1 LTPDPAARLKRS
13 RTPRRPPDEIRLA
26 IERFLTASKQPVLY
40 EPGEAPFPVTADHFA
55 LESRP
60 SGLLFSLWDETRN
73 LSRKITQIMDSGHRA
88 RMELEVERFGGRT
101 GKVVLAD
108 LAATRNA
115 SLPKR
120 GERLLH
126 REEFRRSLH
135 RQYTDWRVAELT
147 SEAVLEHSLSP
158 VYPRA
163 WLRKG
168 AQGIAA
174 LSAPDAASAHGALT
188 FGLIWLDYLRVREPA
203 VTTHALS
210 LFLPQGTETD
220 TALRVRYLD
229 PSQVA
234 CELFVVTEEGYE
246 DRVDPSAYNNLDTQV
261 LPRQPYRELDAADA
275 SLADGIEREL
285 RGIEGVEAVEMQ
297 DRAISFRVRG
307 LEIARRRAAA
317 TGGDEIVFGIET
329 RRTAEASHGAEI
341 RELAKIAQELRNAS
355 NPGGA
360 MYRRNPES
368 WLESM
373 VRSNLEVIGENLCPD
388 PVYGQVP
395 AMAGARPGANGSRAD
410 RDVIDLL
417 AIDRTGWL
425 AVIELKA
432 SEDIHLPVQALDY
445 WIRVK
450 WHLERGDFK
459 DHFPGLTVSRQAP
472 RLVLVSPS
480 LEVHPSNEKVLS
492 FFSEDV
498 ALEQVG
504 VNADWRR
511 ELRVM
516 FRRSWRQRR

>member
-1 LTPDPAARLKRS
+1 LKRS

-40 EPGEAPFPVTADHFA
+40 EPGEAPFPVTMNHFA
-55 LESRP
+55 LESRT
-60 SGLLFSLWDETRN
+60 SGLLLSLWDETRN
-73 LSRKITQIMDSGHRA
+73 LSRKVTEVVDASHRA
-88 RMELEVERFGGRT
+88 RLELEVERFGGRT

-115 SLPKR
+115 SMPKR

-126 REEFRRSLH
+126 REAFRRSLH
-135 RQYTDWRVAELT
+135 RQYTGWRVAELT

-158 VYPRA
+158 AYPRA

-168 AQGIAA
+168 GQGIAA
-174 LSAPDAASAHGALT
+174 LSAPDAAGAHGALT
-188 FGLIWLDYLRVREPA
+188 FGLIWLDYLRIREPG

-210 LFLPQGTETD
+210 LFLPKGAETD
-220 TALRVRYLD
+220 TALRIRYLD

-234 CELFVVTEEGYE
+234 CDLFVVTEEGYE
-246 DRVDPSAYNNLDTQV
+246 DRVDPAAYNNLDTQV
-261 LPRQPYRELDAADA
+261 LPRQPFRELDAEGSTADR
-275 SLADGIEREL
+275 IEREL
-285 RGIEGVEAVEMQ
+285 RGIEGVETVDLH
-297 DRAISFRVRG
+297 DRTISFRVRG
-307 LEIARRRAAA
+307 IEIARRRNA
-317 TGGDEIVFGIET
+317 TTTGDEIVFGIET

-341 RELAKIAQELRNAS
+341 RELARIVLEMRNAS
-355 NPGGA
+355 NPGSA
-360 MYRRNPES
+360 LYRRKPEG

-373 VRSNLEVIGENLCPD
+373 VRANLEVIGENLCPD

-395 AMAGARPGANGSRAD
+395 AMAGARPGGANGSRAD

-417 AIDRTGWL
+417 AIERSGRL

-450 WHLERGDFK
+450 WHLDRGDFM
-459 DHFPGLTVSRQAP
+459 DHFPGLTVSRQSP
-472 RLVLVSPS
+472 RLMLVSPS
-480 LEVHPSNEKVLS
+480 LDVHPSNERVLS
-492 FFSEDV
+492 FFSEEV
-498 ALEQVG
+498 SVEQIG

-516 FRRSWRQRR
+516 FRRSSRQGR